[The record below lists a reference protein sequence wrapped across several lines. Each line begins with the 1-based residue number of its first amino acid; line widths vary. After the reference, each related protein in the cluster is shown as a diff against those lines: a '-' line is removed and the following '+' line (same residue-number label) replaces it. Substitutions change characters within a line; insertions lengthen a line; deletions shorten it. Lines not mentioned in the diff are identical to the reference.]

1 MKGVAV
7 STSKDQN
14 NLGRRDFLK
23 AAGTAAVATSLA
35 APEHIA
41 FFGEARGA
49 AFGSDFPANNG
60 LRYRQIHLDFHTSE
74 QIEGI
79 GDQFDPEEFA
89 ATLQKA
95 RVDSVTCFG
104 RCHHGW
110 IYYDT
115 NAFPERRHPH
125 LKRNLLKEQIE
136 ACHARNIRVPIY
148 VTIQWDHYTA
158 NHHPE
163 WLSIDH
169 QGRVQGTAPFEPGFY
184 RNLCLNTPYVEF
196 LKKHVAELME
206 VVPADGLFL
215 DIVKAQDCACSHC
228 RAGMEKKG
236 LEPSDQTARR
246 QFGLEVTNR
255 FKKEMSALIRQR
267 KPECTI
273 FYNSGHVGT
282 RHREAAASYTH
293 FELESLPSG
302 GWGYLHFPLTM
313 RYARNLGADC
323 LGMTG
328 KFHTSWGDFHSFKN
342 QAALEFECFH
352 ALALGARCSVGDQLH
367 PSGKIDDATYQL
379 IGNVFTEVEKKEP
392 WCYGTR
398 PVVDI
403 GVLTPEEQAG
413 GDARALPAALG
424 FTLLLQEGRHQFD
437 VLDSKSDFSRY
448 KLLIL
453 PDEIRL
459 SPETAAKIDR
469 YVGEGGA
476 LIASHRAG
484 FAADKEEFILR
495 SLGVRAKGEA
505 PFSPDFILPAGAI
518 GKGLPETEHVMYMK
532 ALEVE
537 VQGGAE
543 VLAPV
548 ILPYF
553 NRTYRHFCSHR
564 HTPSAGKTG
573 YPGVVRNGRAIYFAH
588 PIFRQYHQNAPR
600 WCKTLMLNAIDL
612 LLPEPLVRVEAPS
625 TTLTALNEQPAQK
638 RWILHLLNYM
648 PQRRG
653 QDFDVLE
660 DVIPVFDLKVS
671 LKAPTGVRQVVLVP
685 DQQPLEFK
693 AVGGRL
699 EFIVPRLAGH
709 GMIAVQFA

>member
-1 MKGVAV
+1 MPEK
-7 STSKDQN
+7 N

-23 AAGTAAVATSLA
+23 AAGTAAVVTSIA
-35 APEHIA
+35 APEHVV
-41 FFGEARGA
+41 FFGETRGA
-49 AFGSDFPANNG
+49 AFEPADAPRNRG

-74 QIEGI
+74 HIEGI
-79 GDQFDPEEFA
+79 GADFDPEEFA
-89 ATLQKA
+89 ATLEKA

-115 NAFPERRHPH
+115 SAFPERRHPH

-148 VTIQWDHYTA
+148 ITIQWDHYTA
-158 NHHPE
+158 SRHPE

-169 QGRVQGTAPFEPGFY
+169 QGRVQGTPPFEPGFY
-184 RNLCLNTPYVEF
+184 RQLCLNSPYVDF
-196 LKKHVAELME
+196 LKKHIAELME
-206 VVPADGLFL
+206 VVPIDGLFL

-228 RAGMEKKG
+228 RADMEKAG
-236 LEPSDQTARR
+236 LDPSDQAARR
-246 QFGLEVTNR
+246 RFGLEVTNR
-255 FKKEMSALIRQR
+255 FKREMSILIRQR

-282 RHREAAASYTH
+282 RHREAAESYTH

-367 PSGKIDDATYQL
+367 PSGKIDAATYQL
-379 IGNVFTEVEKKEP
+379 IGNVFSEVEKKEP
-392 WCYGTR
+392 WCYGAR

-437 VLDSKSDFSRY
+437 VLDSKSDLSRY

-459 SPETAAKIDR
+459 SAETAARIDR

-484 FAADKEEFILR
+484 FGTDKEDFVLD
-495 SLGVRAKGEA
+495 SLGIKAKGEA
-505 PFSPDFILPAGAI
+505 PFSPDFILPAGDI
-518 GKGLPETEHVMYMK
+518 GKGLPQTEHVMYMK
-532 ALEVE
+532 GLEVE
-537 VQGGAE
+537 TRGTAQ

-564 HTPSAGKTG
+564 HTPSAGTPG
-573 YPGVVRNGRAIYFAH
+573 YPGIVRNGRTVYFAH

-600 WCKTLMLNAIDL
+600 WCKTLLLNAIDL
-612 LLPEPLVRVEAPS
+612 LLPDPLVRVKAPS
-625 TTLTALNEQPAQK
+625 TTLAALNEQREQK
-638 RWILHLLNYM
+638 RWVLHLLSYI

-660 DVIPVFDLKVS
+660 DIIPVFDLKVS
-671 LKAPTGVRQVVLVP
+671 LRAPSGVRQVTLVP
-685 DQQPLEFK
+685 EQKPLEFE
-693 AVGGRL
+693 AVEGRL